1 MTNGTLTVARQPLS
15 TVELRQRQEAAERFI
30 EQSGDGQAIRA
41 LGPLRRSQDT
51 WFDRLKAAAAS
62 QTTLKIA
69 LGVFLG
75 VIAAE
80 AALAALRSDTVQ
92 SLINEIDSLLS
103 PEMDRVSHPALEMDG
118 LESATQATQ
127 SGATLAHEPLADAIN
142 VTGHS
147 SFVDDAISSVSD
159 ALAAPQ
165 NDALDLDLGS
175 VIDDLLG

>member
-1 MTNGTLTVARQPLS
+1 MTNGTLAVNRQPLS
-15 TVELRQRQEAAERFI
+15 PVELRQRREAAERFI

-41 LGPLRRSQDT
+41 LGPLRRFQDT

-80 AALAALRSDTVQ
+80 AALAALRSVTVQ
-92 SLINEIDSLLS
+92 SLINEIDALLS
-103 PEMDRVSHPALEMDG
+103 PEMDPNSHPALEMDG
-118 LESATQATQ
+118 LESASQAAPQ
-127 SGATLAHEPLADAIN
+127 AANLAHEPLADAIN

-147 SFVDDAISSVSD
+147 SFVEDAIGLESD
-159 ALAAPQ
+159 AR
-165 NDALDLDLGS
+165 DLDLGS

>member
-1 MTNGTLTVARQPLS
+1 MTNGTLTIARQPLS
-15 TVELRQRQEAAERFI
+15 TIELRQRQEAAERFI

-51 WFDRLKAAAAS
+51 WFERLKAAAAS

-103 PEMDRVSHPALEMDG
+103 PALDPVSHPAFEMDG
-118 LESATQATQ
+118 LESATQATP
-127 SGATLAHEPLADAIN
+127 SGANLAHEPLADAIN

-147 SFVDDAISSVSD
+147 SFVQDAIGLES
-159 ALAAPQ
+159 
-165 NDALDLDLGS
+165 DALDLDLGS

>member
-1 MTNGTLTVARQPLS
+1 MNSGTLTVARHPLS

-51 WFDRLKAAAAS
+51 WFERLKAAASS

-80 AALAALRSDTVQ
+80 AALAALRSNTVQ
-92 SLINEIDSLLS
+92 SLINEIDALLS
-103 PEMDRVSHPALEMDG
+103 PETDPNSHPALEMDG
-118 LESATQATQ
+118 LESASQAAPQ
-127 SGATLAHEPLADAIN
+127 GANLAHEPLADASN

-147 SFVDDAISSVSD
+147 SFVEDAIGLESD
-159 ALAAPQ
+159 ALAPSQ
-165 NDALDLDLGS
+165 DEALDIDLGS